1 MSQILK
7 FKFFRKMV
15 LNFNRK
21 IITKNNLFILLIFFG
36 VFNNSNFASQI
47 KLNEP
52 INSSYLKK
60 IPENDYIL
68 GEGDTLLISIVKDV
82 SEFNVKAVI
91 DASGTISLPRL
102 NRVFVKGLSVS
113 ELKEILETEYKL
125 FVKEPDI
132 EIKMIGHRPVRVFI
146 GGEVE
151 TPGLVTIPGSF
162 IISDNALEAKKPFS
176 NDYFFPSIY
185 DAIRKAGGVNYYS
198 DLSNI
203 ELIRVN
209 NLSKGGGLIKTNL
222 NFMQFLNGDD
232 ISMNL
237 RIYDGDYI
245 NIKTS
250 DSPVLNQISQAI
262 RTNLNPEFITIN
274 ISGRVENPGIL
285 KLNKSSTLNDAIDM
299 AGGPRAIRGK
309 VNFIRINKD
318 GNFDRRKFSFKR
330 SSKRGSYKNPFLQP
344 GDLIYVGKSSF
355 NLANEIIGDITRP
368 FVGLYGTGKFFDL
381 ID

>member
-1 MSQILK
+1 MLQILK
-7 FKFFRKMV
+7 FTFLRKMTFKRKTI
-15 LNFNRK
+15 LKINF
-21 IITKNNLFILLIFFG
+21 FILFIFFG
-36 VFNNSNFASQI
+36 LYNISNFASQI
-47 KLNEP
+47 KTEDAV
-52 INSSYLKK
+52 STSYLKK
-60 IPENDYIL
+60 IPKNDYII
-68 GEGDTLLISIVKDV
+68 GEGDSLLISVVKDLP
-82 SEFNVKAVI
+82 ELNVRVLI

-102 NRVFVKGLSVS
+102 NRIFVKGLSVN
-113 ELKEILETEYKL
+113 ELKEVLEKEYLL
-125 FVKEPDI
+125 FIKEPDI
-132 EIKMIGHRPVRVFI
+132 EITILQHRPVRVFV

-151 TPGLVTIPGSF
+151 SPGLVTIPGSF
-162 IISDNALEAKKPFS
+162 VISDDVDNNEKPFS

-185 DAIRKAGGVNYYS
+185 DAIRKSGGVNYYS

-203 ELIRVN
+203 EVIRIN
-209 NLSKGGGLIKTNL
+209 NLSNGGGLVKTNL
-222 NFMQFLNGDD
+222 NFMNFLNGND

-262 RTNLNPEFITIN
+262 RTNLNPEFIKIN
-274 ISGRVENPGIL
+274 VSGRVENPGVLQL
-285 KLNKSSTLNDAIDM
+285 KKSSSLNDAIDM
-299 AGGPRAIRGK
+299 AGGLRAIRGK
-309 VNFIRINKD
+309 INFIRINKD
-318 GNFDRRKFSFKR
+318 GNLDSRKFAFKR

-355 NLANEIIGDITRP
+355 NVANEIIGDITRP

>member
-1 MSQILK
+1 MMK
-7 FKFFRKMV
+7 FNSFRKMT
-15 LNFNRK
+15 F
-21 IITKNNLFILLIFFG
+21 TFKNLISKKTLFISFLLLGFLS
-36 VFNNSNFASQI
+36 NSNFANQVTFKENVS
-47 KLNEP
+47 
-52 INSSYLKK
+52 SSYLKK
-60 IPENDYIL
+60 IPKNDYIL
-68 GEGDTLLISIVKDV
+68 GEGDSLRISIVKDLP
-82 SEFNVKAVI
+82 EFNVNSLI

-102 NRVFVKGLSVS
+102 NRIYVKGLSIS
-113 ELKEILETEYKL
+113 ELKELLEKEYTS
-125 FVKEPDI
+125 FVKDPDI
-132 EIKMIGHRPVRVFI
+132 EITILLHRPVRVFV

-151 TPGLVTIPGSF
+151 SPGLLTIPGSF
-162 IISDNALEAKKPFS
+162 VISDDPLENEKPAPFS
-176 NDYFFPSIY
+176 GDYFFPSIY

-203 ELIRVN
+203 ELIRIN
-209 NLSKGGGLIKTNL
+209 NLSNGGGLIKTNV
-222 NFMQFLNGDD
+222 NFMDFLNGKD

-274 ISGRVENPGIL
+274 VSGRVEKPGL
-285 KLNKSSTLNDAIDM
+285 LEMKKSSSLNDAIYM
-299 AGGPRAIRGK
+299 AGGLRAIRGK
-309 VNFIRINKD
+309 INFVRITKD
-318 GNFDRRKFSFKR
+318 GNLDRRKFAFKR
-330 SSKRGSYKNPFLQP
+330 SSERGSYKNPFLQP
-344 GDLIYVGKSSF
+344 GDLIHVGKSSF